1 MADEPTNLM
10 LEQLRRIDR
19 KVDGVLDEV
28 RHLNL
33 RMGSVERIMSGH
45 FASDVDQNLEID
57 RIKDRLV
64 RIERR
69 LELTEG

>member
-1 MADEPTNLM
+1 MADEPTNLV
-10 LEQLRRIDR
+10 LEHLRRIDR

-45 FASDVDQNLEID
+45 YATEVDQNLEID

-69 LELTEG
+69 LELTES